1 MPQDPRP
8 ASYGVFMSKSRRQ
21 RGGASAEPDLMRTVR
36 AAMADPD
43 PLHLLS
49 YVSTLLAAVD
59 PRGKEHPL
67 ARPAPDQPS
76 RDDLVAMFADV
87 VAPETTALL
96 AVIAVLTEDEV
107 LRARIRRELATRDAV
122 TPDWLGRLNQPVAH
136 RAVRMSHVLCD
147 GDNIIVGVRLA
158 DGHEATCVVYVDH
171 NLGQL
176 VKDAFVIPESIDV
189 ILAHYR
195 SINDD
200 PDTTW
205 EDLSLADARAWIDP
219 AVEMAAMTF
228 PPLETESWPAC
239 RPLVEWIA
247 RSLPL
252 GGTGYRRPQWN
263 PTQVDRLADRFF
275 SSEQGRGFDDADHR
289 GLLGSVLW
297 FATDYGSGD
306 PVRWSDVRV
315 EMLLAD
321 WLPRK
326 VIAPLG
332 YLALAPELLRSF
344 IRFAHHQS
352 GVRADLTEQTL
363 NAIDAWTPEYLR
375 AIRASRSGPATFGG
389 LGYGVHL
396 DVPGS
401 WEPNWFEEGELDSL
415 AGEVG
420 GPGQLDNL
428 DTRPVPDEAFDWS
441 GIAEDVAGRVAEVLA
456 LTDRCCDALLDVEY
470 RTVCRR
476 VLARVASRAPKVFR
490 RNARAETAAA
500 GVVWIA
506 GKANDLFDGRS
517 GVRAMDIAKFL
528 GVSSSPSQRGEVMLR
543 AGFFGSGY
551 DTDLGSP
558 DYLVAKRRQWI
569 IERRDEMRK
578 RIASAD

>member
-1 MPQDPRP
+1 
-8 ASYGVFMSKSRRQ
+8 MSNSRRQ
-21 RGGASAEPDLMRTVR
+21 RGRASAESDLMLAVRT
-36 AAMADPD
+36 AMTDPD

-49 YVSTLLAAVD
+49 YVSTLLTAVD
-59 PRGKEHPL
+59 PRGKVHPF
-67 ARPAPDQPS
+67 AGPTPDQPS

-96 AVIAVLTEDEV
+96 ATIAALTGDEV
-107 LRARIRRELATRDAV
+107 LQARIWRELATREPVA
-122 TPDWLGRLNQPVAH
+122 PDWVGRLEQPLAH
-136 RAVRMSHVLCD
+136 RAVRMNHILGD

-158 DGHEATCVVYVDH
+158 DGREATCIAYVDH

-176 VKDAFVIPESIDV
+176 VKDAFVIPEPIDV
-189 ILAHYR
+189 IVAQYQR
-195 SINDD
+195 INDD

-205 EDLSLADARAWIDP
+205 EELSLADARAWIDS
-219 AVEMAAMTF
+219 AVEVGAMTF
-228 PPLETESWPAC
+228 PPLESESWPAC
-239 RPLVEWIA
+239 RPLVEWIT
-247 RSLPL
+247 RSLPQ
-252 GGTGYRRPQWN
+252 GGTGYQRPQWN
-263 PTQVDRLADRFF
+263 PTQVDHLADRFF
-275 SSEQGRGFDDADHR
+275 NSEEGRGFDDADHR

-326 VIAPLG
+326 VIAPVE
-332 YLALAPELLRSF
+332 YLAAAPELLWAF
-344 IRFAHHQS
+344 IRFAHHDS

-375 AIRASRSGPATFGG
+375 AIRTPRPGPDMFDG
-389 LGYGVHL
+389 L
-396 DVPGS
+396 PGS
-401 WEPNWFEEGELDSL
+401 YEPNWFEEGELHTL
-415 AGEVG
+415 AQEVG
-420 GPGQLDNL
+420 GPEKLDAL
-428 DTRPVPDEAFDWS
+428 DTRPLPDEAFDWS
-441 GIAEDVAGRVAEVLA
+441 GIADDVAARVDEVLA

-476 VLARVASRAPKVFR
+476 ILARVASHAPKVFR

-506 GKANDLFDGRS
+506 GKANNLFDGKS
-517 GVRAMDIAKFL
+517 GVRAMDIAKFF
-528 GVSSSPSQRGEVMLR
+528 GVSSSPSGRGEVMRR
-543 AGFFGSGY
+543 AGFSGNGY

-578 RIASAD
+578 RIAAAD